1 MPEIK
6 SLTTFEMFK
15 GGFPVISK
23 ITRCH
28 TKESTM
34 QVLAANIL
42 MRLSAVKSLYK
53 RFSGMTRKLA

>member
-6 SLTTFEMFK
+6 SLKTFVMFK

-34 QVLAANIL
+34 QALSANIL
-42 MRLSAVKSLYK
+42 MGISTVKSLYK
-53 RFSGMTRKLA
+53 CFLP